1 MSKYNQGFTLI
12 ELMMVVA
19 IIGILAA
26 LALPAY
32 QDYTKRAHIEEG
44 LTLAADAK
52 LAIAEYYATNGKFPV
67 DNNAAGLPL
76 GTTING
82 EAVKSIIVNY
92 SRVEI
97 TYNTKILNNTMLYIQ
112 GYINNS
118 SIQWTCNQGTVPM
131 AYRPA
136 SCR

>member
-1 MSKYNQGFTLI
+1 MNKNYGFTLI

-32 QDYTKRAHIEEG
+32 QDYTKRAHVEEG
-44 LTLAADAK
+44 LTLAADVK
-52 LAIAEYYATNGKFPV
+52 LAIAEYYATNGKFPI
-67 DNNAAGLPL
+67 DNNDAGLPA
-76 GTTING
+76 GNAING
-82 EAVKSIIVNY
+82 QAVKSIIVNF

-97 TYNTKILNNTMLYIQ
+97 TYNTKILNNATLYIQ
-112 GYINNS
+112 GYLNNS
-118 SIQWTCNQGTVPM
+118 SIHWTCNQGTVPP

>member
-1 MSKYNQGFTLI
+1 MNKNYGFTLI
-12 ELMMVVA
+12 VLMMVVA

-32 QDYTKRAHIEEG
+32 QDYTKRAHVEEG

-52 LAIAEYYATNGKFPV
+52 LAIVEYYSTNGKFPQ
-67 DNNAAGLPL
+67 DNAAVGLPI
-76 GTTING
+76 GTSITGN
-82 EAVKSIIVNY
+82 AVKSIIVNY

-97 TYNTKILNNTMLYIQ
+97 VYNTKILNNATLYIQ
-112 GYINNS
+112 G
-118 SIQWTCNQGTVPM
+118 SIVNDNIHWTCNQGTIPA
-131 AYRPA
+131 AYKPA

>member
-1 MSKYNQGFTLI
+1 MNKNYGFTLI

-32 QDYTKRAHIEEG
+32 QDYTRRAHVEEG

-52 LAIAEYYATNGKFPV
+52 LAVAEYYATNGKFPI
-67 DNNAAGLPL
+67 DNNAAGLPI
-76 GTTING
+76 GNTING
-82 EAVKSIIVNY
+82 QAGKSIIVDY

-97 TYNTKILNNTMLYIQ
+97 TYNTKVLNNSTLYIQ
-112 GYINNS
+112 GYVNNS
-118 SIQWTCNQGTVPM
+118 SIHWTCTQGTVPPT
-131 AYRPA
+131 YRPV

>member
-1 MSKYNQGFTLI
+1 MNKNYGFTLI

-32 QDYTKRAHIEEG
+32 QDYTKRAHVEEG

-52 LAIAEYYATNGKFPV
+52 LAVAEYYATNGKFPI
-67 DNNAAGLPL
+67 DNNAAGLPPSN
-76 GTTING
+76 TITG
-82 EAVKSIIVNY
+82 QAVKSILVNY

-97 TYNTKILNNTMLYIQ
+97 TYNTQILNNSTLYIQ
-112 GYINNS
+112 GYLNNS
-118 SIQWTCNQGTVPM
+118 SIHWTCNQGTVP
-131 AYRPA
+131 ATYRPS